1 MLVLSRRV
9 GERLVIG
16 DDIVVTVIE
25 VRSDGVRLGIDAPRS
40 VSVHRA
46 EVLEA
51 VTAAN
56 VAASDAGD
64 DAVESLRGLL
74 APAGD
79 DDAPPAERP
88 AGRPQQPPREPHR
101 AGPGRLRAA
110 PGPAPRDARARE
122 PPRLAPAR
130 PARWGVRRSPAPVRR
145 GRGESPHAAADP
157 ADPHLRRGLRRR
169 QQWRT
174 WTRSSASSW
183 SRAMRTSTSSTRTWW
198 PWRANQ
204 DRAR

>member
-40 VSVHRA
+40 VAVHRA

-56 VAASDAGD
+56 VAATDAATDAGD

-79 DDAPPAERP
+79 AAGTDTAAGEDDPGDAPGTAQRP
-88 AGRPQQPPREPHR
+88 RTPRR
-101 AGPGRLRAA
+101 
-110 PGPAPRDARARE
+110 
-122 PPRLAPAR
+122 
-130 PARWGVRRSPAPVRR
+130 
-145 GRGESPHAAADP
+145 
-157 ADPHLRRGLRRR
+157 
-169 QQWRT
+169 
-174 WTRSSASSW
+174 
-183 SRAMRTSTSSTRTWW
+183 
-198 PWRANQ
+198 
-204 DRAR
+204 

>member
-56 VAASDAGD
+56 VAASDVGD

-74 APAGD
+74 APPA
-79 DDAPPAERP
+79 DDAER
-88 AGRPQQPPREPHR
+88 RPQ
-101 AGPGRLRAA
+101 
-110 PGPAPRDARARE
+110 D
-122 PPRLAPAR
+122 
-130 PARWGVRRSPAPVRR
+130 
-145 GRGESPHAAADP
+145 
-157 ADPHLRRGLRRR
+157 
-169 QQWRT
+169 
-174 WTRSSASSW
+174 
-183 SRAMRTSTSSTRTWW
+183 
-198 PWRANQ
+198 
-204 DRAR
+204 